1 MGQWVQAEGNPV
13 IAQYGTKVADMQDGG
28 SCGAEPFA
36 LRVIG
41 DSMSPEFKDGCIII
55 IDPEGVICDG
65 SYVLVRHED
74 EYIFRQLVYGDG
86 TYRLEALQ
94 EGYETIVMPN
104 LDRVAGVIVQ
114 QAGRRRADRKHY
126 V

>member
-1 MGQWVQAEGNPV
+1 
-13 IAQYGTKVADMQDGG
+13 MQDG

-41 DSMSPEFKDGCIII
+41 DIMSPEFKDGCIII
-55 IDPEGVICDG
+55 IDPEGVLTDG
-65 SYVLVRHED
+65 CYVLVRHEE
-74 EYIFRQLVYGDG
+74 EYIFRQLVFGDG
-86 TYRLEALQ
+86 VYFLRTLQ
-94 EGYETIVMPN
+94 EGHETIEMPN